1 MPFATYLSNKVL
13 DHVVGKTSFTMPT
26 NYLGLSSTTPTI
38 SGTNVTE
45 PSTGSYARVATSGSS
60 WTAAASGVSV
70 NAATLTFPTASA
82 DWVSAANLTYGVAYD
97 ASTSGNLLYFGALTT
112 AKPVL
117 NGDTVSIAPS
127 GVSIT
132 LS

>member
-1 MPFATYLSNKVL
+1 MPFATYLSNKLL
-13 DHVVGKTSFTMPT
+13 DHATGKTSFTMPT
-26 NYLGLSSTTPTI
+26 NYLGLSSTTPTT

-45 PSTGSYARVATSGSS
+45 PSTGGYARVATTGAS
-60 WTAAASGVSV
+60 WNAASAGAVTNS
-70 NAATLTFPTASA
+70 ATLTFPTASA
-82 DWVSAANLTYGVAYD
+82 DWVSGSNLTYGVAYD
-97 ASTSGNLLYFGALTT
+97 ASTAGNLLYFGALTT

-117 NGDTVSIAPS
+117 NGDTVSIAPG

>member
-1 MPFATYLSNKVL
+1 MPFSTYLSNKVL
-13 DHVVGKTSFTMPT
+13 DHTVGKTSFTMPT